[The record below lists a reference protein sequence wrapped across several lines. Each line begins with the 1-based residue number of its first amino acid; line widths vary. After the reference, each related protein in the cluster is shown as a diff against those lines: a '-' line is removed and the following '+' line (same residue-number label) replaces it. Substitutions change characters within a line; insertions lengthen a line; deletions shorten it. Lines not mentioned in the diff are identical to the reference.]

1 MFKIAHRLSVLL
13 GFAAAFA
20 QTLAGGDFAER
31 APDAQTDSSTAQYK
45 KADCQTERTTPRA
58 EHAAN
63 AAYAPTEGVC
73 IAQISRDIFA
83 WEPFTSPKTKAD
95 FSGGKK
101 PFRSAKDRVVS
112 IQNPDSRQNPIRAP
126 AHS

>member
-1 MFKIAHRLSVLL
+1 ML

-20 QTLAGGDFAER
+20 QTLAGGDFAGR
-31 APDAQTDSSTAQYK
+31 APDAQTNSGAAQYK
-45 KADCQTERTTPRA
+45 KADCQTERANPRA

-63 AAYAPTEGVC
+63 AAYAQTEGVC

-95 FSGGKK
+95 FAGGKK
-101 PFRSAKDRVVS
+101 PFRTAKDRVVF
-112 IQNPDSRQNPIRAP
+112 IQNPDTRQNPIRAP
-126 AHS
+126 ALS